1 MRHKLTN
8 LASIPDVIADMT
20 LDEKLN
26 LVGAYKACHTLEI
39 PDMNISALNLTDGAT
54 GVNGVQV
61 ILDYIT
67 APENKNDPELR
78 RGFFQYMSE
87 FSNLVKSDLT
97 AAPSARRLSRLSPR
111 TLPGTRSRSP

>member
-67 APENKNDPELR
+67 APENKTIRNCAGD
-78 RGFFQYMSE
+78 FSSTCQNFQIW
-87 FSNLVKSDLT
+87 SNQI
-97 AAPSARRLSRLSPR
+97 
-111 TLPGTRSRSP
+111 